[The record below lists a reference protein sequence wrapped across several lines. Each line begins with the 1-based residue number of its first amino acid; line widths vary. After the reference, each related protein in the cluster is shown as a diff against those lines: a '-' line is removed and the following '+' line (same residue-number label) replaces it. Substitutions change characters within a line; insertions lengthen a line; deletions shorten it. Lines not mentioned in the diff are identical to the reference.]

1 MSSSLPIYN
10 CLPALKDALTSH
22 NEAVLEAPPGAGK
35 TSIIPIELL
44 SEPWLTGQKI
54 LLLEPRRVAVKLAAQ
69 RLADNLNEPLGE
81 TVGYRI
87 RLESKVSTKTRIEVI
102 TEGVLTRL
110 LQNDPSLDGVGL
122 IIFDEFH
129 ERSLDADL
137 GLALS
142 IYGRELFRETLP
154 LKLLVMS
161 ATLDGNAIAKLIGS
175 KETPAPIISS
185 EGRQFP
191 IRHHYAVKRPDI
203 GFALEQAVAETV
215 EVALQKHTESILVFL
230 PGQREIRHVIKNIS
244 TFIHHYPDTVLT
256 PLYGNLS
263 LPQQQEAISPPAKGK
278 RKIVLATAIAE
289 TSVTI
294 QGVSIVVDSGLSR
307 LPKYDTRTGLT
318 RLYTQRVSQAS
329 ATQRAGR
336 AGRTAPGT
344 CYRLWPE
351 HQQGQLV
358 PQTPPEIEQAD
369 LTNLT
374 LQLFQWGVQP
384 HELCWLTPPPVAAT
398 QHAIELLT
406 HLNALSKA
414 QNNAPAQLTAHGTAI
429 ASLPM
434 HPRFA
439 HMLLTANTYPQQQAA
454 CLLAAMLPERDL
466 APNIGSDINIRLDKL
481 IHILN
486 KKVKPSTS
494 ESHVVR
500 IIQQQAQRFFS
511 ALPNQHYSKKERTLL
526 PILTPTEGMVGRLIA
541 YAYPD
546 RIAKQ
551 RPNQPSCYVL
561 ANGREASLPA
571 HDPLTKNQWLAI
583 ANSGG
588 KQGHSNDRIYLASPL
603 MLEEFDTTLADQ
615 THTTSKI
622 HWSNEGKLIAEEQR
636 CIGKLIIKS
645 RVLKSLTQEQKT
657 FASVQWIT
665 KQGLQCLPWTKDIKQ
680 WQARVLLLRE
690 SDTNNNLCWPDV
702 SAPHLF
708 TTVEQWLAPYLNNI
722 THIKQLNNI
731 DLFSIL
737 KNLLPWPLPNKLN
750 ELAPNTITVPSGSN
764 HRIDYSQT
772 PPVLAVKLQEMF
784 GCNTTPTINNGKTA
798 LTIHLLSPAKR
809 PLQVTQD
816 LNSFWSN
823 GYEDVK
829 KEMKGRYPKHP
840 WPDNPRAAVATAKT
854 KRHLS

>member
-1 MSSSLPIYN
+1 MPSSLPIYD

-44 SEPWLTGQKI
+44 SEPWLAGQKI
-54 LLLEPRRVAVKLAAQ
+54 LLLEPRRVAAKLAAQ
-69 RLADNLNEPLGE
+69 RLADNLHEPLGE

-87 RLESKVSTKTRIEVI
+87 RLESKISAKTRIEVI

-110 LQNDPSLDGVGL
+110 LQNDPSLNGIGL
-122 IIFDEFH
+122 IVFDEFH

-137 GLALS
+137 GLALCL
-142 IYGRELFRETLP
+142 YGRELFRESLP

-161 ATLDGNAIAKLIGS
+161 ATLDGNAIAKIIGS
-175 KETPAPIISS
+175 EKQPAPIISS

-191 IRHHYAVKRPDI
+191 IRYHYADKRPDI

-215 EVALQKHTESILVFL
+215 EAALQDHMESILVFL
-230 PGQREIRHVIKNIS
+230 PGQREIRGVIENIS
-244 TFIHHYPDTVLT
+244 TFIHHHPDTILT

-263 LPQQQEAISPPAKGK
+263 LPQQQQAISPPPKGK
-278 RKIVLATAIAE
+278 RKVVLATAIAE

-294 QGVSIVVDSGLSR
+294 QGVSIVIDSGLSR

-351 HQQGQLV
+351 YQQGQLV

-374 LQLFQWGVQP
+374 LQLFQWGVEP
-384 HELCWLTPPPVAAT
+384 HELRWLTSPPVAAT
-398 QHAIELLT
+398 RHAIELLIS
-406 HLNALSKA
+406 LNALDTQSNK
-414 QNNAPAQLTAHGTAI
+414 PPQLTPHGTAI
-429 ASLPM
+429 AALPM

-439 HMLLTANTYPQQQAA
+439 HMLLTANTHQQRQVA

-466 APNIGSDINIRLDKL
+466 IPNTGSDINTRLDKL
-481 IHILN
+481 IDILN
-486 KKVKPSTS
+486 KKLKPSTS
-494 ESHVVR
+494 ESHIIR
-500 IIQQQAQRFFS
+500 IIQQQALRYFS
-511 ALPNQHYSKKERTLL
+511 LLPQQQNSQKKTTLL
-526 PILTPTEGMVGRLIA
+526 PIHKHNEGLSGRLIA
-541 YAYPD
+541 NAYPD

-551 RPNQPSCYVL
+551 RPNQPSHYVL

-588 KQGHSNDRIYLASPL
+588 KQGHSNDQIYLASPL
-603 MLEEFDTTLADQ
+603 ENEEFNTTLADK
-615 THTTSKI
+615 THTTSEI
-622 HWSNEGKLIAEEQR
+622 YWSNEGKLIAEEQL
-636 CIGKLIIKS
+636 CIGKLVIKS
-645 RVLKSLTQEQKT
+645 KTLTSLTQDQKT
-657 FASVQWIT
+657 FALIQWIT
-665 KQGLQCLPWTKDIKQ
+665 KQGLQCLPWTNDIKQ

-690 SDTNNNLCWPDV
+690 SNKNNDLCWPDLSKAHL
-702 SAPHLF
+702 SA
-708 TTVEQWLAPYLNNI
+708 TIEQWLTPYLNNI

-731 DLFSIL
+731 DLFTIL
-737 KNLLPWPLPNKLN
+737 RNLLPWPLPNKLN

-784 GCNTTPTINNGKTA
+784 GCNTTPSINNGKIA

-816 LNSFWSN
+816 LDSFWNN

>member
-1 MSSSLPIYN
+1 MSSSLPIYD

-35 TSIIPIELL
+35 TSVVPIELL
-44 SEPWLTGQKI
+44 SEPWLAGQKI
-54 LLLEPRRVAVKLAAQ
+54 LLLEPRRIAAKLAAQ
-69 RLADNLNEPLGE
+69 RLAESLHEPLGE

-87 RLESKVSTKTRIEVI
+87 RLESKVSINTRIEVI
-102 TEGVLTRL
+102 TEGILTRL
-110 LQNDPSLDGVGL
+110 LQNDPSLDGIGL

-142 IYGRELFRETLP
+142 IYGRELFRESLP
-154 LKLLVMS
+154 LKLLIMS
-161 ATLDGNAIAKLIGS
+161 ATLDGNAIAKIIGS
-175 KETPAPIISS
+175 EDKPAPIISS

-191 IRHHYAVKRPDI
+191 IRYHYAEKRPDI
-203 GFALEQAVAETV
+203 GFSLEQAVAETV
-215 EVALQKHTESILVFL
+215 EIALQKHMESILVFL
-230 PGQREIRHVIKNIS
+230 PGQGEIRRVIEKIS
-244 TFIHHYPDTVLT
+244 TFIHHHPDTILT

-263 LPQQQEAISPPAKGK
+263 LPQQQEAIRPPPEGK

-294 QGVSIVVDSGLSR
+294 QGVSIVIDSGLSR

-329 ATQRAGR
+329 SIQRAGR
-336 AGRTAPGT
+336 AGRTAPGI

-351 HQQGQLV
+351 YQQGQLV

-374 LQLFQWGVQP
+374 LQLFKWGVQSD
-384 HELCWLTPPPVAAT
+384 ELRWLTRPPAAAM
-398 QHAIELLT
+398 QHATELLIS
-406 HLNALSKA
+406 LAALETNHNKS
-414 QNNAPAQLTAHGTAI
+414 QQLTSHGTAI
-429 ASLPM
+429 AALPM

-439 HMLLTANTYPQQQAA
+439 HMLLTANTHQQQQVA

-466 APNIGSDINIRLDKL
+466 IPSIGSDINARLDKL
-481 IHILN
+481 IDILN
-486 KKVKPSTS
+486 RKLKPSTS
-494 ESHVVR
+494 ENHIVR
-500 IIQQQAQRFFS
+500 IIQQQALRYFS
-511 ALPNQHYSKKERTLL
+511 LLPQQCNAKKKFTPLPNLKHN
-526 PILTPTEGMVGRLIA
+526 EGLSGRLIA

-551 RPNQPSCYVL
+551 RPNQTSYYVL
-561 ANGREASLPA
+561 ANGREAYLPA

-588 KQGHSNDRIYLASPL
+588 QQGHSNDRIYLASPL
-603 MLEEFDTTLADQ
+603 QLEEFDTTLANQ
-615 THTTSKI
+615 THTTSKT
-622 HWSNEGKLIAEEQR
+622 HWSNEGKLVAEEQL
-636 CIGKLIIKS
+636 CIGKLIIRSKA
-645 RVLKSLTQEQKT
+645 LKSLTQEQKT
-657 FASVQWIT
+657 LALIQWIK
-665 KQGLQCLPWTKDIKQ
+665 KQGLQCLPWTNDIKQ

-690 SDTNNNLCWPDV
+690 SDTNNNLCWPDI
-702 SAPHLF
+702 SEAHLS
-708 TTVEQWLAPYLNNI
+708 TTIEEWLAPYLNNI

-731 DLFSIL
+731 DMFSIL

-750 ELAPNTITVPSGSN
+750 ELAPNSITVPSGSN

-784 GCNTTPTINNGKTA
+784 GCNTTPSINNGKIA
-798 LTIHLLSPAKR
+798 LTIHLLSPARR

-816 LNSFWSN
+816 LDSFWSN
-823 GYEDVK
+823 GYDDVK

-840 WPDNPRAAVATAKT
+840 WPDDPRAAIATAKT